1 MEPSVAAMLMDGNKK
16 KDLFNLWLTHSRD
29 FGKVSL
35 ELARRN
41 TDRTSA
47 HSNEVTWS
55 RAQLEQSGRY
65 TAEDVDDLIRRCTA
79 SGAYLDDPNFPGVER
94 LRRYVIVDEVG
105 RQRARIQED
114 VQEISS
120 RGGITTAEALN
131 LTGPGQ
137 VYFQTFHFLPK
148 KSGLFSE
155 QCTCFELEMLCIF

>member
-1 MEPSVAAMLMDGNKK
+1 MDPSVAAMLMDSNKK

-35 ELARRN
+35 EIARRN

-65 TAEDVDDLIRRCTA
+65 TSEDIDDLIRRCVATN
-79 SGAYLDDPNFPGVER
+79 SFLDDPNFPGVER

-105 RQRARIQED
+105 RQRARVQEDIQE
-114 VQEISS
+114 VNS
-120 RGGITTAEALN
+120 RGAITTAEALH
-131 LTGPGQ
+131 LTSPGL
-137 VYFQTFHFLPK
+137 VFSNMNFPPK
-148 KSGLFSE
+148 QISS
-155 QCTCFELEMLCIF
+155 IF